1 MPCFFLVISEIHVLF
16 GLKMNEDDV
25 CLVDC
30 ATTHTILRD
39 KRYFLK
45 LNSTKANASTISDTT
60 NLVGDFKEKT

>member
-1 MPCFFLVISEIHVLF
+1 
-16 GLKMNEDDV
+16 MNEDHV
-25 CLVDC
+25 YLIDC
-30 ATTHTILRD
+30 VAMHTILRD